1 MIKSPYNVV
10 YTVLITE
17 KGTNLT
23 DKYNKYLFKVN
34 PKSNKIQIKKAVEEI
49 FSDVK
54 VSSVNV
60 MNVLGKK
67 KRMRSSR
74 MGKRPDWKK
83 AIVTLSEGSI
93 ELL

>member
-1 MIKSPYNVV
+1 MKSPFDIV
-10 YTVLITE
+10 YSVLITE
-17 KGTNLT
+17 KGTLLS

-34 PKSNKIQIKKAVEEI
+34 PKSNKQEIKKAVMEI
-49 FSDVK
+49 YPEVE

-74 MGKRPDWKK
+74 LGKKPDWKK
-83 AIVTLSEGSI
+83 AIVTLSKGEI
-93 ELL
+93 ELI

>member
-1 MIKSPYNVV
+1 MKSPYDVV

-17 KGTNLT
+17 KGTNLA

-34 PKSNKIQIKKAVEEI
+34 PRATKIEIKSAVEEI

-74 MGKRPDWKK
+74 MGRRPDWKK
-83 AIVTLSEGSI
+83 AVVTLSEGSI

>member
-1 MIKSPYNVV
+1 MKSPYDVV

-17 KGTNLT
+17 KGTNLA

-34 PKSNKIQIKKAVEEI
+34 QKANKIEIKSAVEEI
-49 FSDVK
+49 FPDVK

-67 KRMRSSR
+67 KRMRGSR

-83 AIVTLSEGSI
+83 AVVTLSEGSI